1 MDSSRSLPDRAR
13 WVEWLQLGVTSERVV
28 LPVSGPT
35 IELVAGPDDIL
46 RDFAEGGPGF
56 SDGLILD
63 GRQLAT
69 ALSRGGREMPH
80 EFHSLGAEFV
90 YPLAPLLNELRVQN
104 GQLVTLADAL
114 NTIDERTIGQADLSL
129 RRRWSE
135 ARELFIEGCAKA
147 AEMLFP
153 EALSWLHKAEE
164 RYPTD
169 FVIQFE
175 LGWVYLYG
183 VSAADDVVDLPKA
196 EAHFRRAVRYGMGAA
211 RRRPDVA
218 APAAEA
224 LLHLAIAC
232 RLLGRTEEALD
243 LAVQAAE
250 VNPKLAQAHY
260 HQAKFA
266 AGLGRSGPALTALKE
281 SLALDRR
288 FGLTLATDSD
298 LAPLADSIIRLLEEL
313 RASAR
318 NCAEAALAELGTLTT
333 VREDVTRQQARRAES
348 LERYR
353 QVAAEAGAIPGN
365 FADFPGASFDS
376 RMQFDNDSREAQ
388 RALEKA
394 DKLLERA
401 QRSVE
406 EAAALSA
413 RALKTFQ
420 AGTWFAFH
428 DVLHVAGEAAVALRR
443 ADANLA
449 DAAGFLGSCD
459 ERLPKLE
466 DTLPALAAEAGAN
479 RRRYREWLARET
491 LGKALG
497 RMPKFAAISALI
509 ALVLRVAVYFARAE
523 YQQFSFNDLVSR
535 IASAAGLG
543 ALVGVGLAG
552 LWSLRR
558 LLRT

>member
-1 MDSSRSLPDRAR
+1 MELSRSLPERSA
-13 WVEWLQLGVTSERVV
+13 WVSWLRLGVTSERVV
-28 LPVSGPT
+28 LPVTGPT
-35 IELVAGPDDIL
+35 TEIVAGPDDIA
-46 RDFAEGGPGF
+46 RDCAEGGPEF
-56 SDGLILD
+56 SAGLVLD
-63 GRQLAT
+63 GRQLGS
-69 ALSRGGREMPH
+69 ALSRGGRGMPH

-104 GQLVTLADAL
+104 GQLVSLADAL

-147 AEMLFP
+147 AELLFP
-153 EALSWLHKAEE
+153 EALGWLRKAEE

-175 LGWVYLYG
+175 LGWVHLYG
-183 VSAADDVVDLPKA
+183 VSSGDDVVDLEKA

-224 LLHLAIAC
+224 MLHLAIAC
-232 RLLGRTEEALD
+232 RLLGQAEEALT
-243 LAVQAAE
+243 LAGQAAE

-260 HQAKFA
+260 HKAKFA
-266 AGLGRSGPALTALKE
+266 AGLDLPGPALAALRQA
-281 SLALDRR
+281 LALDRR

-298 LAPLADSIIRLLEEL
+298 LAPVSDSVVRLLQEL
-313 RASAR
+313 RSEAR
-318 NCAEAALAELGTLTT
+318 VQADTALAELGILSA
-333 VREDVTRQQARRAES
+333 VRSDVTRQAARRSES
-348 LERYR
+348 LERLR
-353 QVAAEAGAIPGN
+353 QVVAEAGTIPAGA
-365 FADFPGASFDS
+365 ADFPGASFDM
-376 RMQFDNDSREAQ
+376 RMQFDNESREAQ

-406 EAAALSA
+406 EAEALSA
-413 RALKTFQ
+413 RALKIHQ
-420 AGTWFAFH
+420 AGTWFAYH

-449 DAAGFLGSCD
+449 DAAGYVKSCAD
-459 ERLPKLE
+459 RLPKLE
-466 DTLPALAAEAGAN
+466 DALPGLAAEAGAN
-479 RRRYREWLARET
+479 RRRHREWLARET
-491 LGKALG
+491 LSKALG
-497 RMPKFAAISALI
+497 RMPKFAAVGALA
-509 ALVLRVAVYFARAE
+509 ALALRVAVYFVRAE
-523 YQQFSFNDLVSR
+523 YHDLAFNGLVNR
-535 IASAAGLG
+535 AAAAAGLG
-543 ALVGVGLAG
+543 ALIGVGLAA

>member
-1 MDSSRSLPDRAR
+1 MEFSRSLPDRSG
-13 WVEWLQLGVTSERVV
+13 WVEWLRLGVTSERVV

-35 IELVAGPDDIL
+35 IELVAGPDDII
-46 RDFAEGGPGF
+46 RDFAEGGPEF
-56 SDGLILD
+56 SGGLVLD
-63 GRQLAT
+63 GRQLST

-147 AEMLFP
+147 AELLFP

-183 VSAADDVVDLPKA
+183 VSSADHVVDLKKA
-196 EAHFRRAVRYGMGAA
+196 EAHFRRAVRYGLGAA

-224 LLHLAIAC
+224 LLHLSIAC
-232 RLLGRTEEALD
+232 RLLGQHEEALD
-243 LAVQAAE
+243 LAGQAAE
-250 VNPKLAQAHY
+250 VNPKLSQAHY
-260 HQAKFA
+260 HLAKFA
-266 AGLGRSGPALTALKE
+266 AGLGRSEPALLALRQA
-281 SLALDRR
+281 LALDRR
-288 FGLTLATDSD
+288 FGLTLAIDAD
-298 LAPLADSIIRLLEEL
+298 LEPIAGQVARLLEEL
-313 RASAR
+313 RSGAR
-318 NCAEAALAELGTLTT
+318 AKAEAALAELGTLAA
-333 VREDVTRQQARRAES
+333 VREDIARQQARRADS
-348 LERYR
+348 LEHFR
-353 QVAAEAGAIPGN
+353 QTAAEAGQIPAN

-376 RMQFDNDSREAQ
+376 RMQFDNESREAQ

-394 DKLLERA
+394 EKLLERA

-406 EAAALSA
+406 EAEALSA

-443 ADANLA
+443 ADTNLA
-449 DAAGFLGSCD
+449 DAAGYLKSCE

-466 DTLPALAAEAGAN
+466 GALPELAAEAGAN

-497 RMPKFAAISALI
+497 RTPKFAAIGALT
-509 ALVLRVAVYFARAE
+509 ALVLRVAVYFVRAE
-523 YQQFSFNDLVSR
+523 YHELAFNGLLSR

-558 LLRT
+558 LLRD